1 VLYDAVA
8 LMISGEES
16 SLLANQPAARDF
28 VADAFV
34 HSKFIAYVESAKPF
48 LTKVVGATNLDDALL
63 KIRGSKDISKF
74 IQKSRSC
81 ASGREGQHGKR
92 TQQP

>member
-1 VLYDAVA
+1 VVYDAVA

-74 IQKSRSC
+74 IQKSRKLRFWKRGAAC
-81 ASGREGQHGKR
+81 KR
-92 TQQP
+92 TQEP

>member
-1 VLYDAVA
+1 MLYDAVA

-48 LTKVVGATNLDDALL
+48 LTKVVGAANLDDGFTQI
-63 KIRGSKDISKF
+63 KGNKDISKF
-74 IQKSRSC
+74 IQECRRLRFWERGAAC
-81 ASGREGQHGKR
+81 
-92 TQQP
+92 